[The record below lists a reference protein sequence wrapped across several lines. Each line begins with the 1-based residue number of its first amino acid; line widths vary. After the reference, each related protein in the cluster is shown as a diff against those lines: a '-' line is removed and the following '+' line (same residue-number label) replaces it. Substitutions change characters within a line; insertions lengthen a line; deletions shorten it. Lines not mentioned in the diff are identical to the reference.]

1 MTGSSELVLGIDI
14 GKSALKAL
22 AIDAN
27 GRVRAQASAAY
38 ETQTPQPGWSEQRPD
53 DWWQACRASILAL
66 GTQVP
71 LTTLASIELRGS
83 VQGTVF
89 LDGDGE
95 PIRNAILANDE
106 RATAE
111 CEEIERTVGVERLV
125 EITGRRASAGS
136 TAATLLWLRR
146 NQPISYKRLH
156 HVLLPKDYVRLMLT
170 GEFATDV
177 GDASDTGLFD
187 VGARAW
193 STEIIDALNLDEA
206 ILPRTYEGPE
216 LNGRLLPHV
225 AADLGLPAGIPVSAG
240 GGPFPVGADDT
251 PSG

>member
-1 MTGSSELVLGIDI
+1 MTGSSELVLGIDV
-14 GKSALKAL
+14 GTSALIAL
-22 AIDAN
+22 AIDAG
-27 GRVRAQASAAY
+27 GRVRGQASAEY
-38 ETQTPQPGWSEQRPD
+38 ETQTPQPGWSEQRPE

-71 LTTLASIELRGS
+71 LTSVVAIGLTGQLHGS
-83 VQGTVF
+83 VF
-89 LDGDGE
+89 LDAERDV
-95 PIRNAILANDE
+95 IRPAILRNDQ
-106 RATAE
+106 RAAAE
-111 CEEIERTVGVERLV
+111 SDEIERTVGIERLIQ
-125 EITGRRASAGS
+125 ITGSRSFTGFSAPQ
-136 TAATLLWLRR
+136 LLWLRR

-177 GDASDTGLFD
+177 GDASGTGLFD

-206 ILPRTYEGPE
+206 ILPRAYEGPE
-216 LNGRLLPHV
+216 VTGHVTAAV

-240 GGPFPVGADDT
+240 GGRCHVWAG
-251 PSG
+251 

>member
-1 MTGSSELVLGIDI
+1 MTGSSELVLGIDV
-14 GKSALKAL
+14 GTSALKAL
-22 AIDAN
+22 AIDAD

-38 ETQTPQPGWSEQRPD
+38 ETQTPQPGWSEQRPE

-66 GTQVP
+66 GTRVP
-71 LTTLASIELRGS
+71 LTTPASIELRGS

-89 LDGDGE
+89 LDADRE

-111 CEEIERTVGVERLV
+111 CEEIERAVGVERLV

-156 HVLLPKDYVRLMLT
+156 HVLSPKGYLRLLLS

-177 GDASDTGLFD
+177 GNASGTGLFD

-206 ILPRTYEGPE
+206 ILPRVYA
-216 LNGRLLPHV
+216 GREVTCHVTADV
-225 AADLGLPAGIPVSAG
+225 AADLGLPAGV
-240 GGPFPVGADDT
+240 PVGASGG
-251 PSG
+251 PSVADVGAPFV